1 MIRDRCNYPNERT
14 LKYLKDPM
22 LVACHECDLLHHLKP
37 LPQGGVAKCT
47 RCGAVLQRHKRDSID
62 RTLSFAVAGLILIVL
77 ANTFPFLAMKS
88 EGLVQE
94 TTLITG
100 VQELYRQD
108 MHSLAAL
115 VFLTSILVPFIYIV
129 GILYIFIPLKRN
141 RLPWRLPFIFR
152 FIRHIGPWGMME
164 VFMLGILV
172 SIVKLAKMA
181 SIVPGV
187 SLYAFVV
194 LIFVLAATTASL
206 DPHLV
211 WERLEK
217 PRG

>member
-1 MIRDRCNYPNERT
+1 MV
-14 LKYLKDPM
+14 
-22 LVACHECDLLHHLKP
+22 VACHECDLLHHLKP
-37 LPQGGVAKCT
+37 LPPGGVAKCT
-47 RCGAVLQRHKRDSID
+47 RCGAVLHRHKQNSLD

-77 ANTFPFLAMKS
+77 ANTFPFLALKS

-100 VQELYRQD
+100 VKELYAQD
-108 MHSLAAL
+108 MRSLAVL

-129 GILYIFIPLKRN
+129 GILYVVIPLKRN
-141 RLPWRLPFIFR
+141 RLPWRLPSIFR
-152 FIRHIGPWGMME
+152 FLRHIGPWGMME

-172 SIVKLAKMA
+172 AMVKLAKMA

-187 SLYAFVV
+187 SLYAFVA

-206 DPHLV
+206 DSHLV
-211 WERLEK
+211 WERLDNA
-217 PRG
+217 P